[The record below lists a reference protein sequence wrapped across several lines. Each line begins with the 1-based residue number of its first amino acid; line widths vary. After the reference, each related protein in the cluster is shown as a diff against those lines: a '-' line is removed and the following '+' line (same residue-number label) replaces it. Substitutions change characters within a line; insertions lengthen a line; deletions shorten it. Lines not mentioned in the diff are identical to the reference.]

1 MSISLFQSRSFL
13 LHVCKS
19 SSPVSVFLSAD
30 TSGQLHPGAEH
41 PLLLRGGEGEEGH
54 LTAGRGRS
62 RRGKR
67 QQTEAETVLQIKPAC
82 VFEGV
87 SAQKQMR

>member
-1 MSISLFQSRSFL
+1 MSMSLFQSIFFFL
-13 LHVCKS
+13 QVCKS
-19 SSPVSVFLSAD
+19 SSPVSVFLSAN

-41 PLLLRGGEGEEGH
+41 PLLLRGGEGEEGR

-67 QQTEAETVLQIKPAC
+67 QQTDTETVLPIKPVC
-82 VFEGV
+82 VFEV
-87 SAQKQMR
+87 

>member
-1 MSISLFQSRSFL
+1 MSISLFRSIFFSL
-13 LHVCKS
+13 QVCKS

-41 PLLLRGGEGEEGH
+41 PLLLRGGEGEEGR

-67 QQTEAETVLQIKPAC
+67 QQAGAETVLQIKPVC
-82 VFEGV
+82 VFEV
-87 SAQKQMR
+87 

>member
-1 MSISLFQSRSFL
+1 M
-13 LHVCKS
+13 
-19 SSPVSVFLSAD
+19 SVFLSAD

-41 PLLLRGGEGEEGH
+41 PLLLRGGEGEEGR

-67 QQTEAETVLQIKPAC
+67 QQTEAETHNKPVC
-82 VFEGV
+82 VFV
-87 SAQKQMR
+87 SMKEFQLKSK